1 MPHTRRDFIRL
12 SCCSA
17 ATLSTL
23 AGLGRFGMMSALAA
37 PTCTDYRALVCIFL
51 FGGNDSN
58 NLIVPTDSRFTNYQT
73 ARGAN
78 QTMGG
83 LALAQNS
90 LLPLNSSAPAV
101 TYGMHPA
108 APELQDLYNS
118 NNLAILANV
127 GTLIKPF
134 ASKTD
139 YINRIV
145 QAPDNLFSH
154 SDQQDQWQT
163 VQLSGVPSTGWAGR
177 MADVIKAAGSA
188 GGCYNSSFPPI
199 LSVAGQTIF
208 CTGNQTQPF
217 AMIPGAPPGLFDFG
231 DTSPQGVARLAAFQ
245 QILTLDAGI
254 SLVQPASNVTISTI
268 AQSKVLAGAL
278 QGARTT
284 FATPFPTTGIGPQ
297 LKQVAQIISVQSQLG
312 VNRQVFFCSLGGFD
326 THSDQINIQQ
336 ALLGKDT
343 PRSGQLSASMK
354 AFFDATN
361 ELGVANKV
369 TTFTLSDFSRTLQPA
384 SNAGS
389 DHAWGGH
396 HMIMGG
402 AVKGGAAGN
411 AGAGLYGKFPDL
423 TLGGP
428 DDAIGNGRWIPST
441 SVDQYGATLA
451 KWFGLASADILG
463 IFPNLQNFM
472 TQDLGFLP

>member
-37 PTCTDYRALVCIFL
+37 GPTCTDYRALVCIFL

-58 NLIVPTDSRFTNYQT
+58 NLIVPLDSRFTQYQT
-73 ARGAN
+73 ARGMN
-78 QTMGG
+78 QAMGG
-83 LALAQNS
+83 LALAQNA
-90 LLPLNSSAPAV
+90 LLPIGAG
-101 TYGMHPA
+101 TYGMHPSV
-108 APELQDLYNS
+108 PELKDLYNS
-118 NNLAILANV
+118 NNLAVLANV

-139 YINRIV
+139 YVNRIV

-163 VQLSGVPSTGWAGR
+163 VQLSGVPSSGWAGR

-188 GGCYNSSFPPI
+188 SGCYNSSFPPI

-231 DTSPQGVARLAAFQ
+231 DNSAQGQARLLALQ
-245 QILTLDAGI
+245 QILTMDSGI
-254 SLVQPASNVTISTI
+254 SLVQPASNVTTLTI
-268 AQSKVLAGAL
+268 AQSNYLAGAL
-278 QGARTT
+278 NGAVPLQTQ
-284 FATPFPTTGIGPQ
+284 FPNTSIGNQ
-297 LKQVAQIISVQSQLG
+297 LKQVAQIIKVKNNLS

-326 THSDQINIQQ
+326 THSDQISIQN
-336 ALLGKDT
+336 ALLL
-343 PRSGQLSASMK
+343 QLSPAMSAFYK
-354 AFFDATN
+354 ATQ
-361 ELGVANKV
+361 ELSVQNNV

-389 DHAWGGH
+389 DHAWGSH

-402 AVKGGAAGN
+402 AVKGGAGN
-411 AGAGLYGKFPDL
+411 NGGIYGKFPDL

-451 KWFGLASADILG
+451 KWFGLSSSDIAG
-463 IFPNLQNFM
+463 IFPNLQNF
-472 TQDLGFLP
+472 TTTDLGFLP

>member
-37 PTCTDYRALVCIFL
+37 GPTCTPYKALVCIFL

-58 NLIVPTDSRFTNYQT
+58 NLLVPTDSRFSLYKA
-73 ARGAN
+73 ARGDQA
-78 QTMGG
+78 MGG
-83 LALAQNS
+83 LGLAQGS
-90 LLPLNSSAPAV
+90 LLGLNSAAPAV

-108 APELQDLYNS
+108 ALELQGLYNS

-134 ASKTD
+134 TSKTE
-139 YINRIV
+139 YITRTV

-163 VQLSGVPSTGWAGR
+163 VQSSGVPSTGWAGR
-177 MADVIKAAGSA
+177 IADVLKVAGS
-188 GGCYNSSFPPI
+188 GCYNQAFPPI

-217 AMIPGAPPGLFDFG
+217 TMNPLATPGLSDSG
-231 DTSPQGVARLAAFQ
+231 DLSAQGVARLTALQ
-245 QILTLDAGI
+245 QILTFDSGI
-254 SLVQPASNVTISTI
+254 SLVQPASATTVNTI

-297 LKQVAQIISVQSQLG
+297 LQQVAEIISVQRQLN
-312 VNRQVFFCSLGGFD
+312 VNRQIFFCSLGGFD

-336 ALLGKDT
+336 GLLGKDT

-361 ELGVANKV
+361 ELGVASNV

-389 DHAWGGH
+389 DHAWGSH

-402 AVKGGAAGN
+402 AVKGGAASN
-411 AGAGLYGKFPDL
+411 LGAGLYGTFPDL

-428 DDAIGNGRWIPST
+428 DDATTNGRWIPST

-451 KWFGLASADILG
+451 KWFGLASTDIAV
-463 IFPNLQNFM
+463 IFPNLQNFP
-472 TQDLGFLP
+472 TTDLGFLP

>member
-17 ATLSTL
+17 ATLSAL

-37 PTCTDYRALVCIFL
+37 GPTCTDYKALVCIFL

-58 NLIVPTDSRFTNYQT
+58 NLIVPMDSRFSQYQT
-73 ARGAN
+73 ARGGTA
-78 QTMGG
+78 TGS
-83 LALAQNS
+83 LALSQSS
-90 LLPLNSSAPAV
+90 LHPLGSTGA
-101 TYGMHPA
+101 YGMHPSA
-108 APELQDLYNS
+108 TELATLYNS
-118 NNLAILANV
+118 NNLAVLANV

-134 ASKTD
+134 SSKTD
-139 YINRIV
+139 YLNKLV

-177 MADVIKAAGSA
+177 MADAIIASGTCSNPA
-188 GGCYNSSFPPI
+188 FPPI

-217 AMIPGAPPGLFDFG
+217 AMIPGAPPGLNDFG
-231 DTSPQGVARLAAFQ
+231 NTSPQVQARLAAFQ
-245 QILTLDAGI
+245 QILTLDSGI
-254 SLVQPASNVTISTI
+254 SLVQPASKISVKTI
-268 AQSKVLAGAL
+268 AQSQYLAGKL
-278 QGARTT
+278 QSAPPLQ
-284 FATPFPTTGIGPQ
+284 TPFPSNSPLGDQ

-312 VNRQVFFCSLGGFD
+312 VSRQVFFCSLGGFD

-336 ALLGKDT
+336 NLLSKVS
-343 PRSGQLSASMK
+343 PAMK
-354 AFFDATN
+354 AFYDATQ
-361 ELGVANKV
+361 ELHVASNV

-389 DHAWGGH
+389 DHAWGSH

-402 AVKGGAAGN
+402 AVIGGT
-411 AGAGLYGKFPDL
+411 LYGKFPDL

-428 DDAIGNGRWIPST
+428 DDATTNGRWIPST

-451 KWFGLASADILG
+451 KWFGLASTDIAG
-463 IFPNLQNFM
+463 IFPNLQNFPA
-472 TQDLGFLP
+472 TAQDLGFLL

>member
-23 AGLGRFGMMSALAA
+23 VGLGRFGMMSALAA
-37 PTCTDYRALVCIFL
+37 GPCTDYRALVCIFL

-78 QTMGG
+78 QAMGG
-83 LALAQNS
+83 LALAQNT
-90 LLPLNSSAPAV
+90 LVPMNSASPTSPV
-101 TYGMHPA
+101 YGMHPA
-108 APELQDLYNS
+108 AKELAGLYNS
-118 NNLAILANV
+118 NNLAVLANV
-127 GTLIKPF
+127 GTLIKPVT
-134 ASKTD
+134 KTD
-139 YINRIV
+139 YQTRTGV
-145 QAPDNLFSH
+145 PDNLFSH

-177 MADVIKAAGSA
+177 MADVIKAAGS
-188 GGCYNSSFPPI
+188 GSGCYNSSFPPI

-217 AMIPGAPPGLFDFG
+217 AMIPGNPPGLNDFG
-231 DTSPQGVARLAAFQ
+231 DTSNAGKARLLALQ
-245 QILTLDAGI
+245 QILTLDSGI
-254 SLVQPASNVTISTI
+254 SLVQPASNVTQNTI
-268 AQSKVLAGAL
+268 AQSKYLAGAL
-278 QGARTT
+278 NGATALQTT
-284 FATPFPTTGIGPQ
+284 FPNTSIGNQ
-297 LKQVAQIISVQSQLG
+297 LKQVAQIIKAKNNVN

-336 ALLGKDT
+336 NLLSQVS
-343 PRSGQLSASMK
+343 PAMK

-361 ELGVANKV
+361 ELGVANNV
-369 TTFTLSDFSRTLQPA
+369 ITFTLSDFSRTLQPA

-389 DHAWGGH
+389 DHAWGSH
-396 HMIMGG
+396 QLIMGG
-402 AVKGGAAGN
+402 AVRGGATSNG
-411 AGAGLYGKFPDL
+411 GLGLYGKFPDL
-423 TLGGP
+423 TLNGP
-428 DDAIGNGRWIPST
+428 DDATSNGRWIPST

-451 KWFGLASADILG
+451 KWFGLASTDILG
-463 IFPNLQNFM
+463 IFPNLQNFT
-472 TQDLGFLP
+472 TQDLGFLM

>member
-37 PTCTDYRALVCIFL
+37 GPTCNDYKALVCIFL

-58 NLIVPTDSRFTNYQT
+58 NLIVPTDSRFSLYNS
-73 ARGAN
+73 ARGN
-78 QTMGG
+78 PSMGG

-90 LLPLNSSAPAV
+90 LLPLNSASPTSP
-101 TYGMHPA
+101 TYGMHPG
-108 APELQDLYNS
+108 APELQALYNS
-118 NNLAILANV
+118 NNLALLTNV
-127 GTLIKPF
+127 GTLIKPV
-134 ASKTD
+134 SKTA
-139 YINRIV
+139 YQQRTGV
-145 QAPDNLFSH
+145 PDNLFSH

-177 MADVIKAAGSA
+177 MANVIKAGGSA
-188 GGCYNSSFPPI
+188 SGCYNSSFPPI

-208 CTGNQTQPF
+208 CTGNRTQPF
-217 AMIPGAPPGLFDFG
+217 AMIPGAPPGLIDFG
-231 DTSPQGVARLAAFQ
+231 DGSPQGVARLAALQ
-245 QILTLDAGI
+245 QILTLDSGI
-254 SLVQPASNVTISTI
+254 SLVQPASNVTQNTI
-268 AQSKVLAGAL
+268 AQSQYLAGAL
-278 QGARTT
+278 NGVTPPAM
-284 FATPFPTTGIGPQ
+284 PFPNTSIGNQ
-297 LKQVAQIISVQSQLG
+297 LLQVAKIIKARNNLN

-336 ALLGKDT
+336 HLLSQVS
-343 PRSGQLSASMK
+343 PAMK

-361 ELGVANKV
+361 ELLVANNV

-389 DHAWGGH
+389 DHAWGSH

-402 AVKGGAAGN
+402 AVKGGAASNG
-411 AGAGLYGKFPDL
+411 GTGLYGTFPDL

-428 DDAIGNGRWIPST
+428 DDATSNGRWIPST

-451 KWFGLASADILG
+451 KWFGLASTDILG
-463 IFPNLQNFM
+463 IFPNLQNFPA
-472 TQDLGFLP
+472 QDLGFLP

>member
-37 PTCTDYRALVCIFL
+37 GPMCTDYKALVCIFL

-58 NLIVPTDSRFTNYQT
+58 NLIVPTDSRFSQYQT
-73 ARGAN
+73 ARGN
-78 QTMGG
+78 PSMGG
-83 LALAQNS
+83 LALTQSA
-90 LLPLNSSAPAV
+90 LVPLNPAAP
-101 TYGMHPA
+101 TGPMYGMHPSA
-108 APELQDLYNS
+108 KELAGLYNS

-134 ASKTD
+134 SSKTD
-139 YINRIV
+139 YITRTV

-177 MADVIKAAGSA
+177 MADVIKAAGRVS
-188 GGCYNSSFPPI
+188 GCYNQSFPPI

-217 AMIPGAPPGLFDFG
+217 AMVPGAPPGLDDFG
-231 DTSPQGVARLAAFQ
+231 DTSAPGQARLAALQ
-245 QILTLDAGI
+245 QILTLDSGI
-254 SLVQPASNVTISTI
+254 SLVQPASQVTVNTI
-268 AQSKVLAGAL
+268 AQSKYLAGAL
-278 QGARTT
+278 QGVTPLQ
-284 FATPFPTTGIGPQ
+284 TPFPNTSIGNQ
-297 LKQVAQIISVQSQLG
+297 LKQVAQIIKVKNQLN

-326 THSDQINIQQ
+326 THSDQITIQQ
-336 ALLGKDT
+336 NLLSQVS
-343 PRSGQLSASMK
+343 PAMK

-361 ELGVANKV
+361 ELGVANNI
-369 TTFTLSDFSRTLQPA
+369 TAFTLSDFSRTLQPA

-389 DHAWGGH
+389 DHAWGSH
-396 HMIMGG
+396 QIIMGG
-402 AVKGGAAGN
+402 AVKGGAGN
-411 AGAGLYGKFPDL
+411 NGGLYGIFPDL
-423 TLGGP
+423 TLNGP
-428 DDAIGNGRWIPST
+428 DDATTNGRWIPST

-451 KWFGLASADILG
+451 KWFGLASTDIAG
-463 IFPNLQNFM
+463 IFPNLQNFT

>member
-37 PTCTDYRALVCIFL
+37 GPTCTDYRALVCIFL

-58 NLIVPTDSRFTNYQT
+58 NLIVPTDTSRFSLYQT
-73 ARGAN
+73 ARGN
-78 QTMGG
+78 PSMGG
-83 LALAQNS
+83 LALTQSS
-90 LLPLNSSAPAV
+90 LVTLAPGA
-101 TYGMHPA
+101 YGMHPA
-108 APELQDLYNS
+108 APELAALYNS
-118 NNLAILANV
+118 NSLAVLANV
-127 GTLIKPF
+127 GTLIKPT
-134 ASKTD
+134 SKTQ
-139 YINRIV
+139 YITRAV
-145 QAPDNLFSH
+145 PAPDNLFSH

-177 MADVIKAAGSA
+177 MADAIILSGS
-188 GGCYNSSFPPI
+188 CSNPSFPPI

-208 CTGNQTQPF
+208 CTGNKTQPF
-217 AMIPGAPPGLFDFG
+217 AMIPGAPPGLNDFG
-231 DTSPQGVARLAAFQ
+231 DTSPQGQARLAAFQ
-245 QILTLDAGI
+245 QILTLDSGI
-254 SLVQPASNVTISTI
+254 SLVQPASNVTQSTI
-268 AQSKVLAGAL
+268 AQSKSLASAL
-278 QGARTT
+278 KSVHSFTT
-284 FATPFPTTGIGPQ
+284 AFPATGIGSQ
-297 LKQVAQIISVQSQLG
+297 LKQVAQIISVQSHLG

-336 ALLGKDT
+336 NLLSQVS
-343 PRSGQLSASMK
+343 PAMK

-361 ELGVANKV
+361 ELGVANNV
-369 TTFTLSDFSRTLQPA
+369 TAFTLSDFSRTLQPA

-389 DHAWGGH
+389 DHAWGSH
-396 HMIMGG
+396 QLIMGG
-402 AVKGGAAGN
+402 AVKGGAMSNG
-411 AGAGLYGKFPDL
+411 GLGLYGKFPDL
-423 TLGGP
+423 TLNGP
-428 DDAIGNGRWIPST
+428 DDATTNGRWIPST

-463 IFPNLQNFM
+463 IFPNLQNFV

>member
-17 ATLSTL
+17 ATLSAL
-23 AGLGRFGMMSALAA
+23 GGLGRFGMMSALAA
-37 PTCTDYRALVCIFL
+37 GPACTGYKALVCIFL

-58 NLIVPTDSRFTNYQT
+58 NLIVPMDTSRFSLYQA
-73 ARGAN
+73 ARGN
-78 QTMGG
+78 PSTGG
-83 LALAQNS
+83 LGLTKSS
-90 LLPLNSSAPAV
+90 LVPLNSTVPTV
-101 TYGMHPA
+101 TYGMHPS
-108 APELQDLYNS
+108 APELAALYNS
-118 NNLAILANV
+118 NNLALLANV

-134 ASKTD
+134 SSKND
-139 YINRIV
+139 YLNRIV

-163 VQLSGVPSTGWAGR
+163 GQLSGVPSTGWAGR
-177 MADVIKAAGSA
+177 MADVLKVAGS
-188 GGCYNSSFPPI
+188 GCYSQSFPPI

-217 AMIPGAPPGLFDFG
+217 AMIPGAPPGLNDFG
-231 DTSPQGVARLAAFQ
+231 DTSASGQARLAALQ
-245 QILTLDAGI
+245 QILTLDSGI
-254 SLVQPASNVTISTI
+254 SLVQPASTTTVKTI
-268 AQSKVLAGAL
+268 AQSQALAGAL
-278 QGARTT
+278 QSVHAFT
-284 FATPFPTTGIGPQ
+284 TPFPSTGIGNQ

-312 VNRQVFFCSLGGFD
+312 VNRQIFFCSQGGFD

-336 ALLGKDT
+336 GLLSQVSPAMSAFYQAT
-343 PRSGQLSASMK
+343 QELSVQS
-354 AFFDATN
+354 N
-361 ELGVANKV
+361 V

-389 DHAWGGH
+389 DHAWGSH

-402 AVKGGAAGN
+402 AVKGGAVNNG
-411 AGAGLYGKFPDL
+411 GMYGKFPDL

-463 IFPNLQNFM
+463 IFPNLQNFG
-472 TQDLGFLP
+472 TTDLGFLP

>member
-12 SCCSA
+12 SCCST
-17 ATLSTL
+17 TLSTL

-37 PTCTDYRALVCIFL
+37 GPTCADYKALVCIFL

-58 NLIVPTDSRFTNYQT
+58 NLIVPMDSRFTTYQT

-83 LALAQNS
+83 LALAKSS
-90 LLPLNSSAPAV
+90 LVTLAPGA
-101 TYGMHPA
+101 YGMHPA
-108 APELQDLYNS
+108 APELAALYNS
-118 NNLAILANV
+118 NNLAVLANV

-134 ASKTD
+134 ISKAD
-139 YINRIV
+139 YINRTI

-163 VQLSGVPSTGWAGR
+163 VQLSGVPTTGWAGR
-177 MADVIKAAGSA
+177 MADTIVL
-188 GGCYNSSFPPI
+188 SSTCSNPAFPPI

-208 CTGNQTQPF
+208 CTGSKTQPF
-217 AMIPGAPPGLFDFG
+217 AMIPGAPPGLNDFNPG
-231 DTSPQGVARLAAFQ
+231 LPQGPARAAALQ
-245 QILTLDAGI
+245 QILTLDSGVA
-254 SLVQPASNVTISTI
+254 LVQPASNITTLTI
-268 AQSKVLAGAL
+268 AQSKYLANAL
-278 QGARTT
+278 KSVHSFTT
-284 FATPFPTTGIGPQ
+284 AFPTTAIGSQ
-297 LKQVAQIISVQSQLG
+297 LKQVAQIISVQHQLG

-326 THSDQINIQQ
+326 THSDQIAIQQ
-336 ALLGKDT
+336 SLLGQVSPAMDAFYKAT
-343 PRSGQLSASMK
+343 QELSVQ
-354 AFFDATN
+354 N
-361 ELGVANKV
+361 NV

-389 DHAWGGH
+389 DHAWGSH
-396 HMIMGG
+396 QLIMGG
-402 AVKGGAAGN
+402 AVKGGAANNG
-411 AGAGLYGKFPDL
+411 GIYGKFPDL
-423 TLGGP
+423 ALGGP

-451 KWFGLASADILG
+451 KWFGLASTDIAG
-463 IFPNLQNFM
+463 IFPNLQYFM

>member
-37 PTCTDYRALVCIFL
+37 GPTCTDYKALVCIFL

-58 NLIVPTDSRFTNYQT
+58 NLIVPMDSRYSLYNT
-73 ARGAN
+73 ARGN
-78 QTMGG
+78 PSMGG
-83 LALAQNS
+83 LALAQNV
-90 LLPLNSSAPAV
+90 LLPLNSTVPNV
-101 TYGMHPA
+101 TYGMHPSA
-108 APELQDLYNS
+108 AEIKDLYNS
-118 NNLAILANV
+118 NNLALLANV

-134 ASKTD
+134 TSKTE
-139 YINRIV
+139 YINRSV

-188 GGCYNSSFPPI
+188 SGCYNSSFPPI

-231 DTSPQGVARLAAFQ
+231 DPSGQGQARLLALQ
-245 QILTLDAGI
+245 QVLTMDSGI
-254 SLVQPASNVTISTI
+254 SLVQPASNVTQNTI
-268 AQSKVLAGAL
+268 LQSKYLAGAL
-278 QGARTT
+278 NGV
-284 FATPFPTTGIGPQ
+284 TPLQTQFPNTSLGNQ
-297 LKQVAQIISVQSQLG
+297 LKQVAQIIKVKNNLG
-312 VNRQVFFCSLGGFD
+312 VNRQVFFCSQGGFD
-326 THSDQINIQQ
+326 THSDQIHIQQ
-336 ALLGKDT
+336 NLLSQVS
-343 PRSGQLSASMK
+343 PAMK

-361 ELGVANKV
+361 ELMVANNV

-389 DHAWGGH
+389 DHAWGSH

-402 AVKGGAAGN
+402 AVKGGAASNG
-411 AGAGLYGKFPDL
+411 GTGLYGKFPDL
-423 TLGGP
+423 TLNGP
-428 DDAIGNGRWIPST
+428 DDATTNGRWIPST

-451 KWFGLASADILG
+451 KWFGLSSTDIAG
-463 IFPNLQNFM
+463 IFPNLANFPA
-472 TQDLGFLP
+472 TSQDLGFMP

>member
-37 PTCTDYRALVCIFL
+37 GPTCNDYKALVCIFL

-58 NLIVPTDSRFTNYQT
+58 NLIVPTDSRFSLYNS
-73 ARGAN
+73 ARGN
-78 QTMGG
+78 PSMGG
-83 LALAQNS
+83 LALTQNS
-90 LLPLNSSAPAV
+90 LVPLNSAAPAV
-101 TYGMHPA
+101 TYGMHPSA
-108 APELQDLYNS
+108 KELAGLYNS
-118 NNLAILANV
+118 NNLAVLANV

-134 ASKTD
+134 TSKTD
-139 YINRIV
+139 YINRTV

-163 VQLSGVPSTGWAGR
+163 VQSSGVPTTGWAGR
-177 MADVIKAAGSA
+177 MADVIKLAGS
-188 GGCYNSSFPPI
+188 GSGCYNSSFPPI

-217 AMIPGAPPGLFDFG
+217 AMIPGAPPGLNDFG
-231 DTSPQGVARLAAFQ
+231 DTSAPGQARLMALQ
-245 QILTLDAGI
+245 QILTMDSGI
-254 SLVQPASNVTISTI
+254 SLVQAASNVTTLTI
-268 AQSKVLAGAL
+268 AQSKYLAAAL
-278 QGARTT
+278 KNPITLQTI
-284 FATPFPTTGIGPQ
+284 FPNTSLGNQ
-297 LKQVAQIISVQSQLG
+297 LKQVAQIISVKNQLN

-326 THSDQINIQQ
+326 THSDQIKIQQ
-336 ALLGKDT
+336 NLLSQVS
-343 PRSGQLSASMK
+343 PAMK

-361 ELGVANKV
+361 ELLVANNV

-389 DHAWGGH
+389 DHAWGSH

-402 AVKGGAAGN
+402 AVKGGAASNG
-411 AGAGLYGKFPDL
+411 GTGLYGTFPDL

-428 DDAIGNGRWIPST
+428 DDATTNGRWIPST

-451 KWFGLASADILG
+451 KWFGLASTDILG
-463 IFPNLQNFM
+463 IFPNLMNFPA
-472 TQDLGFLP
+472 TAQDLGFLP

>member
-37 PTCTDYRALVCIFL
+37 GPTCTDYRALVCIFL

-58 NLIVPTDSRFTNYQT
+58 NFIVPMDSRFSLYNM
-73 ARGAN
+73 ARGN
-78 QTMGG
+78 PTMGG
-83 LALAQNS
+83 LALAQNT
-90 LLPLNSSAPAV
+90 LVPLNSASPAV
-101 TYGMHPA
+101 TYGMHPS
-108 APELQDLYNS
+108 APELAALYNS
-118 NNLAILANV
+118 NNLAVLANV
-127 GTLIKPF
+127 GTLIKPT
-134 ASKTD
+134 SKAQ
-139 YINRIV
+139 YIARAV
-145 QAPDNLFSH
+145 PAPDNLFSH

-188 GGCYNSSFPPI
+188 SGCYNSSFPPI

-231 DTSPQGVARLAAFQ
+231 DTSGQGQARLLALQ
-245 QILTLDAGI
+245 QILTMDSGI
-254 SLVQPASNVTISTI
+254 SLVQPASNVTTLTI
-268 AQSKVLAGAL
+268 AQSKYLAGAL
-278 QGARTT
+278 NGV
-284 FATPFPTTGIGPQ
+284 TPLQTQFPNTSIGNQ
-297 LKQVAQIISVQSQLG
+297 LQQVAKIIKVRNNLG
-312 VNRQVFFCSLGGFD
+312 VNRQVFFCSQGGFD
-326 THSDQINIQQ
+326 THSDQIKIQQ
-336 ALLGKDT
+336 NLLSQVS
-343 PRSGQLSASMK
+343 PAMK

-361 ELGVANKV
+361 ELGVASNV

-389 DHAWGGH
+389 DHAWGSH

-402 AVKGGAAGN
+402 AVKGGT
-411 AGAGLYGKFPDL
+411 LYGTFPDL
-423 TLGGP
+423 TLNGP
-428 DDAIGNGRWIPST
+428 DDATTNGRWIPST

-451 KWFGLASADILG
+451 KWFGLASTDITG
-463 IFPNLQNFM
+463 IFPNLQNFPAAS
-472 TQDLGFLP
+472 QDLGFLP

>member
-1 MPHTRRDFIRL
+1 L

-37 PTCTDYRALVCIFL
+37 GPTCTGYKALVCIFL

-58 NLIVPTDSRFTNYQT
+58 NLIVPNTTAGYQLYSSGRGGTN
-73 ARGAN
+73 A
-78 QTMGG
+78 
-83 LALAQNS
+83 LALPQNT
-90 LLPLNSSAPAV
+90 LKPLGSAG
-101 TYGMHPA
+101 TYGMHPFA
-108 APELQDLYNS
+108 VELQGLYNS

-139 YINRIV
+139 YINRTV
-145 QAPDNLFSH
+145 QPPDNLFSH

-177 MADVIKAAGSA
+177 MADVLKIAGS
-188 GGCYNSSFPPI
+188 GCYNQSFPPI

-217 AMIPGAPPGLFDFG
+217 AMNPLTTPGLSDSG
-231 DTSPQGVARLAAFQ
+231 DLSPQGVARLTAIQ
-245 QILTLDAGI
+245 QILTLDSGI
-254 SLVQPASNVTISTI
+254 SLVQPASTTTVNTL
-268 AQSKVLAGAL
+268 AQSKALAGAL
-278 QGARTT
+278 QSVHTFTT
-284 FATPFPTTGIGPQ
+284 QFPPNSSLGDQ
-297 LKQVAQIISVQSQLG
+297 LKQVAQVISVQSQLG
-312 VNRQVFFCSLGGFD
+312 MNRQIFFCSLGGFD
-326 THSDQINIQQ
+326 THSDQLNIQQ
-336 ALLGKDT
+336 HLLSQVS
-343 PRSGQLSASMK
+343 PAMK

-361 ELGVANKV
+361 ELGVANNV

-389 DHAWGGH
+389 DHAWGSH
-396 HMIMGG
+396 QMIMGG
-402 AVKGGAAGN
+402 AVKGGAANSG
-411 AGAGLYGKFPDL
+411 GIYGKFPDL

-428 DDAIGNGRWIPST
+428 DDATNNGRWIPST

-451 KWFGLASADILG
+451 KWFGLASTDIAG
-463 IFPNLQNFM
+463 IFPNLVNFAPAV
-472 TQDLGFLP
+472 DLGFLQ

>member
-37 PTCTDYRALVCIFL
+37 GPTCSDYKALVCIFL

-58 NLIVPTDSRFTNYQT
+58 NLIVPMDSRFSQYQT
-73 ARGAN
+73 ARGGTA
-78 QTMGG
+78 TGS
-83 LALAQNS
+83 LALSQSTLHS
-90 LLPLNSSAPAV
+90 LSSSGA
-101 TYGMHPA
+101 YGMHPA
-108 APELQDLYNS
+108 ATELAALYNS
-118 NNLAILANV
+118 NNLAVLANV

-134 ASKTD
+134 SSKTE
-139 YINRIV
+139 YINRTT

-188 GGCYNSSFPPI
+188 SGCYNSSFPPI

-231 DTSPQGVARLAAFQ
+231 DTSAQGQARLLALQ
-245 QILTLDAGI
+245 QILTMDSGI
-254 SLVQPASNVTISTI
+254 SLVQPASNVTVNTI
-268 AQSKVLAGAL
+268 AQSKYLAGAL
-278 QGARTT
+278 QGV
-284 FATPFPTTGIGPQ
+284 TPLQTQFPNTSIGNQ
-297 LKQVAQIISVQSQLG
+297 LKQVAQIIKVKNNLG

-326 THSDQINIQQ
+326 THSDQITIQQ
-336 ALLGKDT
+336 NLLSQVS
-343 PRSGQLSASMK
+343 PAMK

-361 ELGVANKV
+361 ELGVANNV

-389 DHAWGGH
+389 DHAWGSH
-396 HMIMGG
+396 QLIMGG
-402 AVKGGAAGN
+402 AVKGGAASN

-423 TLGGP
+423 TLNGP
-428 DDAIGNGRWIPST
+428 DDATTNGRWIPST

-463 IFPNLQNFM
+463 IFPNLVNFM

>member
-37 PTCTDYRALVCIFL
+37 GPTCTDYRALVCIFL

-58 NLIVPTDSRFTNYQT
+58 NLIVPMDSRFSQYQT
-73 ARGAN
+73 ARGDPS
-78 QTMGG
+78 MGG
-83 LALAQNS
+83 LALPKS
-90 LLPLNSSAPAV
+90 TLVTLGPG

-108 APELQDLYNS
+108 APELAALYNS
-118 NNLAILANV
+118 NNLAVLANV

-139 YINRIV
+139 YLNRIV
-145 QAPDNLFSH
+145 PAPDNLFSH

-163 VQLSGVPSTGWAGR
+163 VQLSGVPTTGWAGR
-177 MADVIKAAGSA
+177 MADNIILSGTCSNPK
-188 GGCYNSSFPPI
+188 FPPI
-199 LSVAGQTIF
+199 VSVAGQTIF

-217 AMIPGAPPGLFDFG
+217 AMVPGAPPGLFDFG
-231 DTSPQGVARLAAFQ
+231 DGSPQGQARLAAFQ

-254 SLVQPASNVTISTI
+254 SLVQPASNVTMHTL

-284 FATPFPTTGIGPQ
+284 FASPFPTTGIGPQ
-297 LKQVAQIISVQSQLG
+297 LKQVAQMISVQSQLG
-312 VNRQVFFCSLGGFD
+312 VNRQIFFCSLGGFD

-336 ALLGKDT
+336 GLLGKDT

-361 ELGVANKV
+361 ELGVANNV

-389 DHAWGGH
+389 DHAWGSH

-411 AGAGLYGKFPDL
+411 AGTGLYGTFPDL

-428 DDAIGNGRWIPST
+428 DDATSNGRWIPST

-451 KWFGLASADILG
+451 KWFGLAPTDILG
-463 IFPNLQNFM
+463 IFPNLQNFT

>member
-37 PTCTDYRALVCIFL
+37 PTCTDYKALVCIFL

-58 NLIVPTDSRFTNYQT
+58 NLIVPTDSRFSLYNT
-73 ARGAN
+73 ARGN
-78 QTMGG
+78 PSMGG

-90 LLPLNSSAPAV
+90 LLPLNSASPTGP

-108 APELQDLYNS
+108 APELQTLYNS
-118 NNLAILANV
+118 NNLALLTNV
-127 GTLIKPF
+127 GTLIKPL
-134 ASKTD
+134 SKTA
-139 YINRIV
+139 YQQRTGV
-145 QAPDNLFSH
+145 PDNLFSH

-188 GGCYNSSFPPI
+188 SGCYNSSFPPI

-217 AMIPGAPPGLFDFG
+217 AMIPGAPPGLNDFG
-231 DTSPQGVARLAAFQ
+231 DTSTAGKARLLALQ
-245 QILTLDAGI
+245 NILTLDSGI
-254 SLVQPASNVTISTI
+254 SLVQPASNVTQNTI
-268 AQSKVLAGAL
+268 AQSKYLAGAL
-278 QGARTT
+278 NGVTALQTS
-284 FATPFPTTGIGPQ
+284 FPNTSLGNQ
-297 LKQVAQIISVQSQLG
+297 LKQVAQIIKVRNNLG

-326 THSDQINIQQ
+326 THSDQIKIQQ
-336 ALLGKDT
+336 NLLSQVS
-343 PRSGQLSASMK
+343 PAMK

-361 ELGVANKV
+361 ELLVANNV
-369 TTFTLSDFSRTLQPA
+369 TTFTLSDFGRTLQPA

-389 DHAWGGH
+389 DDAWGSH
-396 HMIMGG
+396 QMIMGG

-411 AGAGLYGKFPDL
+411 AGAGLYGTFPDL
-423 TLGGP
+423 TLNGP
-428 DDAIGNGRWIPST
+428 DDATTNGRWIPST
-441 SVDQYGATLA
+441 AVDQYGATLA
-451 KWFGLASADILG
+451 NWFGLSSTDIAG
-463 IFPNLQNFM
+463 IFPNLQNFP
-472 TQDLGFLP
+472 TTNLGFLP

>member
-37 PTCTDYRALVCIFL
+37 GPTCTDYKALVCIFL

-58 NLIVPTDSRFTNYQT
+58 NLIVPMDSRYSLYQS
-73 ARGAN
+73 ARGN
-78 QTMGG
+78 PSMGG
-83 LALAQNS
+83 LALAQS
-90 LLPLNSSAPAV
+90 ALVPLHPPSP

-108 APELQDLYNS
+108 APELAALYNS
-118 NNLAILANV
+118 NNLALLANV

-177 MADVIKAAGSA
+177 MADVIKSA
-188 GGCYNSSFPPI
+188 GTASNCYNSRFPPI

-231 DTSPQGVARLAAFQ
+231 DTSAQGQARVLALQ
-245 QILTLDAGI
+245 QILTMDSGI
-254 SLVQPASNVTISTI
+254 SLVQPASNVTTLTI
-268 AQSKVLAGAL
+268 AQSKYLAGAL
-278 QGARTT
+278 NGVTALQTQ
-284 FATPFPTTGIGPQ
+284 FPNTSIGNQ
-297 LKQVAQIISVQSQLG
+297 LKQVAQIIKVKNNLG

-326 THSDQINIQQ
+326 THSDQIHIQQ
-336 ALLGKDT
+336 NLLSQVS
-343 PRSGQLSASMK
+343 PAMK

-361 ELGVANKV
+361 ELGVASNV

-389 DHAWGGH
+389 DHAWGSH

-402 AVKGGAAGN
+402 AVKGGAANNG
-411 AGAGLYGKFPDL
+411 GIYGTFPDL

-428 DDAIGNGRWIPST
+428 DDATTNGRWIPST

-451 KWFGLASADILG
+451 KWFGLASTDILG
-463 IFPNLQNFM
+463 IFPNLQNFPA
-472 TQDLGFLP
+472 QDLGFLP